1 MYVCMCM
8 YGPKR
13 ITITIVFPFFFCS
26 VFFAVVGFID
36 QSERKTHKRE
46 EAKKQAYN
54 KVLLNSLSSKKIKN
68 KNKGNIQKAQTPAG
82 IGVEAAG
89 LIG

>member
-1 MYVCMCM
+1 MGVFMYVCV
-8 YGPKR
+8 YVYVWTKEDNHNNSFS
-13 ITITIVFPFFFCS
+13 VFFFCS

-54 KVLLNSLSSKKIKN
+54 KVLLNSLSSKN
-68 KNKGNIQKAQTPAG
+68 KK
-82 IGVEAAG
+82 
-89 LIG
+89 

>member
-1 MYVCMCM
+1 MGVYIYIYIIDGCVYVCM
-8 YGPKR
+8 YVYVWTKEDNHNNSFS
-13 ITITIVFPFFFCS
+13 VFFCS

-54 KVLLNSLSSKKIKN
+54 KVLLNSLSSKN
-68 KNKGNIQKAQTPAG
+68 KK
-82 IGVEAAG
+82 
-89 LIG
+89 